1 MPLHNIFQTKEVKV
15 WFVQKWVDD
24 GSFSG
29 RWEWVEDS
37 SSKGEATRR
46 AKELQKAGKG
56 YHRSHSRIDIVKI
69 KE

>member
-1 MPLHNIFQTKEVKV
+1 MPLHNIFPTKEIKV
-15 WFVQKWVDD
+15 WFVQKWFDD

-37 SSKGEATRR
+37 TSKGEATKR
-46 AKELQKAGKG
+46 AKELQRQGKG
-56 YHRSHSRIDIVKI
+56 YHRSNSRIDIVKI

>member
-1 MPLHNIFQTKEVKV
+1 MKQIKV

-24 GSFSG
+24 GMFSG

-37 SSKGEATRR
+37 PSKGAATQR
-46 AKELQKAGKG
+46 AKELKKKTRG
-56 YHRSHSRIDIVKI
+56 YYRSNYRIEFI